1 MPEMQDEAGGEKVKT
16 VLLSL
21 TGATAAFLAGC
32 TSPDPTAAIQDVEK
46 TVAARTG
53 STLRWSQNDEESKEV
68 REAIDAL
75 LQTNLTAEAAIQ
87 IALWNNPALRAEL
100 EEIGISQAEVA
111 QAGLL
116 RNPQFGA
123 SWRFPDRPP
132 SAANMEYSVVG
143 NFLDILMLPV
153 RKKVAAFAVDQAKLR
168 VAHEVLTL
176 AAEVQEAFY
185 TLQAH
190 QQLLRRLKLILEV
203 NEASAEFSK
212 RLHLAGNITDL
223 EYANQQAVYAQSRA
237 SVARARTD
245 IRVARQRMNRLL
257 GLWGKTTDWK
267 VDDQLPEVPAQEL
280 PLENLEQL
288 AIRQRLDLGAS
299 LKRMNL
305 AGAELSLKRKLRF
318 VPAEVS
324 LGVSSERGTDGQ
336 WVTGPRLELE
346 LPIFDQRH
354 ASIARMTAEY
364 RQAQRRV
371 EALAINIRSEV
382 QEARDRLI
390 AQRDL
395 AQYYGQVLLP
405 QRIRIV
411 NETLLQ
417 YNAMQIGTPDL
428 LAAKERQLEAERD
441 YVEAW
446 REYWIARGQLKKAV
460 GGRLGMPTSDS
471 TPNHSTDSQKK
482 AASKGH
488 EHNH

>member
-1 MPEMQDEAGGEKVKT
+1 MPEVRHEAGGEEVKQ
-16 VLLSL
+16 LSL
-21 TGATAAFLAGC
+21 LFAGGIASLVAGC
-32 TSPDPTAAIQDVEK
+32 TSPDPTSAIDEMGK
-46 TVAARTG
+46 TVTARTG
-53 STLRWSQNDEESKEV
+53 STLRWSQTPEQSKEV
-68 REAIDAL
+68 RDAIAAL
-75 LQTNLTAEAAIQ
+75 LQTNLTAEGAVQ

-116 RNPQFGA
+116 RNPTFGA
-123 SWRFPDRPP
+123 SVRFPDRPP

-143 NFLDILMLPV
+143 DFLDVLMLPV
-153 RKKVAAFAVDQAKLR
+153 RKRVAAFAVDQAKLR
-168 VAHEVLTL
+168 VTHEVLTL
-176 AAEVQEAFY
+176 AADIQEAFY

-190 QQLLRRLKLILEV
+190 QQLLRRLELIVEL
-203 NEASAEFSK
+203 NEASAEFSR
-212 RLHLAGNITDL
+212 RLHQAGNITDL

-237 SVARARTD
+237 SAARAKAD
-245 IRVARQRMNRLL
+245 IQAARQRMNRLL
-257 GLWGKTTDWK
+257 GLWGKNTEWK
-267 VDDQLPEVPAQEL
+267 VADQLPEVPAQEL

-288 AIRQRLDLGAS
+288 AIRQRLDLAAS

-324 LGVSSERGTDGQ
+324 LGVSTERETEGQ
-336 WVTGPRLELE
+336 WVTGPTLELE
-346 LPIFDQRH
+346 LPIFDQGQ
-354 ASIARMTAEY
+354 ASIARMAAEY

-371 EALAINIRSEV
+371 EGLAINIRSEV
-382 QEARDRLI
+382 QEVRDRLI

-405 QRIRIV
+405 QRTRIV

-446 REYWIARGQLKKAV
+446 RDYWIARAELEKVV
-460 GGRLGMPTSDS
+460 GGRLGVPSAQS
-471 TPNHSTDSQKK
+471 AARGDSQSKP
-482 AASKGH
+482 ASKGH
-488 EHNH
+488 EHHNH